1 MSNTQRS
8 EARLKEMF
16 ADDFLIGATVNPRT
30 IETQEELLSYHF
42 NSITAENEMKFVSVH
57 PAEDTYTFE
66 DADRR
71 AFARKHGMKMRGH
84 TLVWHNQT
92 TDWLFE
98 DKNRNLVDKAT
109 LYERLKSHTDTV
121 VKRYKG
127 DIYAWDV
134 VNEVIADEGAE
145 LLRPSKWLDI
155 AGPEFISRHSSM
167 LMKPTRRRCCSI
179 TITMSP
185 TRTSGTKS
193 IRWSSR
199 LLDQGT
205 LIHGIGL
212 QAHWNLYDPA
222 LDDIRSAIEKYA
234 SLGLRLQLTELD
246 VSMFRFEDKRKDLTE
261 APEEL
266 LEAQAKRY
274 EAMFGILKEYRDHI
288 TSVTFWGL
296 PTITLGWTISRY
308 GGGRIGPSCSMSGIS
323 RNRHF
328 IAWWSVRSR
337 CNLSWRGASLHPN
350 PIRSNISD

>member
-8 EARLKEMF
+8 EPRLKEMF
-16 ADDFLIGATVNPRT
+16 ADDFLIGAAVNPRT

-66 DADRR
+66 DADRLA

-98 DKNRNLVDKAT
+98 DKNGNMVDKAT
-109 LYERLKSHTDTV
+109 LYARLKSHTDTV

-155 AGPEFISRHSSM
+155 AGPEFISKAFEYAHEADPSALLFYNDYNESHPNKRDKIHT
-167 LMKPTRRRCCSI
+167 LVKL
-179 TITMSP
+179 
-185 TRTSGTKS
+185 
-193 IRWSSR
+193 

-205 LIHGIGL
+205 PIHGIGL

-234 SLGLRLQLTELD
+234 SLGLQLQLTELD
-246 VSMFRFEDKRKDLTE
+246 VSMFRFDDKRKDLTE

-274 EAMFGILKEYRDHI
+274 EGMFGILREYRDHI
-288 TSVTFWGL
+288 TSVTFWGAADDYTWL
-296 PTITLGWTISRY
+296 DHFPVR
-308 GGGRIGPSCSMSGIS
+308 GRKNWPFLFDE
-323 RNRHF
+323 RHQPKPAF
-328 IAWWSVRSR
+328 HRLVERTVKV
-337 CNLSWRGASLHPN
+337 
-350 PIRSNISD
+350 

>member
-1 MSNTQRS
+1 
-8 EARLKEMF
+8 
-16 ADDFLIGATVNPRT
+16 
-30 IETQEELLSYHF
+30 
-42 NSITAENEMKFVSVH
+42 MKFVSVH

-66 DADRR
+66 DADRLA

-98 DKNRNLVDKAT
+98 DKNGNLVDKAT

-155 AGPEFISRHSSM
+155 AGPEFISKAFEYAHEADPAALLFYNDYNESHPHKRDKIHT
-167 LMKPTRRRCCSI
+167 LV
-179 TITMSP
+179 
-185 TRTSGTKS
+185 KS
-193 IRWSSR
+193 A
-199 LLDQGT
+199 LDQGT
-205 LIHGIGL
+205 PIHGIGL

-288 TSVTFWGL
+288 TSVTFWERRRLHLAGQFPGTGAEELAL
-296 PTITLGWTISRY
+296 P
-308 GGGRIGPSCSMSGIS
+308 
-323 RNRHF
+323 
-328 IAWWSVRSR
+328 VR
-337 CNLSWRGASLHPN
+337 
-350 PIRSNISD
+350 

>member
-8 EARLKEMF
+8 EPRLKEMF
-16 ADDFLIGATVNPRT
+16 ADDFLIGAAVNPRT

-66 DADRR
+66 DADRL
-71 AFARKHGMKMRGH
+71 AVFARKHGMKMRGH

-98 DKNRNLVDKAT
+98 DKNGNLVDKAT

-155 AGPEFISRHSSM
+155 AGPEFISKAFEYAHEADPAALLFYNDYNESHPHKRDKIHT
-167 LMKPTRRRCCSI
+167 LV
-179 TITMSP
+179 
-185 TRTSGTKS
+185 KS
-193 IRWSSR
+193 

-205 LIHGIGL
+205 PIHGIGL

-234 SLGLRLQLTELD
+234 SLGLQLQLTELD

-274 EAMFGILKEYRDHI
+274 EGMFGILREYRDHI
-288 TSVTFWGL
+288 TSVTFWGAADDYTWL
-296 PTITLGWTISRY
+296 DNFPVR
-308 GGGRIGPSCSMSGIS
+308 GRKNWPFLFDE
-323 RNRHF
+323 RHQPKPAF
-328 IAWWSVRSR
+328 HRLVERTVKV
-337 CNLSWRGASLHPN
+337 
-350 PIRSNISD
+350 